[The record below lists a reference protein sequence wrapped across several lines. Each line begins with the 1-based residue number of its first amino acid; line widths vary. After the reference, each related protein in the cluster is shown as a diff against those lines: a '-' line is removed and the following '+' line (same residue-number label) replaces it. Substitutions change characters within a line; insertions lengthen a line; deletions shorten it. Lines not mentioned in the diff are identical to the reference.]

1 MELVLTPEE
10 TAVQLGLETHETLR
24 LFESGRL
31 SAFRVGEDWRIT
43 PAALRADLE
52 RIHLQISPAPPVVLG
67 PRSETPF
74 RVAPTLR
81 PVPSKLPERRE
92 FSEIFTVRILV
103 ENDSDYSGE
112 FALYL
117 ATEGSNDRWDVQ
129 HAAECE
135 RVDSEL
141 LVRQN
146 LNFDETITLFVAKL
160 HGRIGDR
167 LFLAVPGQPAVTEEF
182 ERVYVLQD
190 NLSLRLTLTNR
201 GVFGKRRAVKAKEL
215 ARRDDGSTNDAPET
229 TTAAETT
236 ETAEIPEQ

>member
-10 TAVQLGLETHETLR
+10 TAVQLGLETHETLQ

-81 PVPSKLPERRE
+81 PAPSKLPERRE
-92 FSEIFTVRILV
+92 FSEIFTVRIMV

-117 ATEGSNDRWDVQ
+117 ATEGSNDRWDIQ
-129 HAAECE
+129 HAVECE

-141 LVRQN
+141 LIRQN
-146 LNFDETITLFVAKL
+146 LNFDETITIFTAKL

-190 NLSLRLTLTNR
+190 NLSLKLTLTNR

-215 ARRDDGSTNDAPET
+215 AHTESAADDAPKSPET
-229 TTAAETT
+229 TEPT
-236 ETAEIPEQ
+236 EGPQP